1 MAGTVQA
8 KWNSKKWKMNS
19 SKINPIS
26 AASYGMSYDS
36 DEKTKEKRSITIPYE
51 IHIGLGIKSIRTEIN
66 SWYKLLGQ
74 TGPIYF
80 GTKRFGPKKSKLIDV
95 SVSNIELAK
104 DGTIISASLSLKFE
118 EARKEKKKD
127 DKGGKKNAG
136 KK

>member
-8 KWNSKKWKMNS
+8 KWSSKKWKMNS
-19 SKINPIS
+19 SVLNSIN

-36 DEKTKEKRSITIPYE
+36 DEKKKEKRSITIPYD

-66 SWYKLLGQ
+66 SWYKLLGHSA
-74 TGPIYF
+74 PIYF

-95 SVSNIELAK
+95 SVSNIELSK
-104 DGTIISASLSLKFE
+104 KGEIISASLSLKFE
-118 EARKEKKKD
+118 EARKETKKNN
-127 DKGGKKNAG
+127 KGGKKNAG